1 VSVSGLGQQQKAETE
16 EEMTE
21 LSDAQSNDSSH
32 EEYEIQVDMLDYGYI
47 EACEDSKTLRG
58 IMKVLESG
66 KEGIYPE
73 VV

>member
-1 VSVSGLGQQQKAETE
+1 
-16 EEMTE
+16 
-21 LSDAQSNDSSH
+21 
-32 EEYEIQVDMLDYGYI
+32 MLDYGYI